1 MNDVECRARAAC
13 DEMGKGLGRAWM
25 AGRDACWPARV
36 LPQLASALYCSSS
49 VALVP
54 PSSAS
59 SRGAKTWHSH
69 QRSSTSRR
77 RVLCA
82 QEHTCE
88 HCVDRRVVATVEMS
102 AFACTAESR
111 PDAGGGSQQLQVSFA
126 TGPES
131 TATAE
136 LGAQIVAMDDAVCAL
151 AERISLASFTAAT
164 ALRGLKV
171 VDAALT
177 ACVDNDAGM
186 RGAIPRCEWTT
197 EATAKSIIEMQKA
210 DEDEVARSPRA
221 ADISSCAMRLDL
233 LTQRARPATT
243 SYVVDPTLD
252 QRTTNAKVA
261 ESQALA
267 AAEVAE
273 VADARVAKVREDGA
287 EELRQL
293 KMEHVAAVHRYQTE
307 IKELKAAARERDS
320 TFAERD
326 YAHREK
332 EAKFNAELQALH
344 EELERRDRLHA
355 EQLAAAARL
364 EDRWRSRIREAQR
377 MRHGRGLRAR
387 AVVSGEQHHGCDEE
401 IFVCYLCQKG
411 VISL

>member
-1 MNDVECRARAAC
+1 M
-13 DEMGKGLGRAWM
+13 
-25 AGRDACWPARV
+25 
-36 LPQLASALYCSSS
+36 
-49 VALVP
+49 
-54 PSSAS
+54 
-59 SRGAKTWHSH
+59 
-69 QRSSTSRR
+69 
-77 RVLCA
+77 
-82 QEHTCE
+82 
-88 HCVDRRVVATVEMS
+88 VATVGMS

-111 PDAGGGSQQLQVSFA
+111 PDAGGGSQQLQLSFA

-151 AERISLASFTAAT
+151 AEGITACKSTAAT

-221 ADISSCAMRLDL
+221 ADTSSCAMRLDL
-233 LTQRARPATT
+233 LTQRRVRPATT

-252 QRTTNAKVA
+252 QTTANAKLA

-273 VADARVAKVREDGA
+273 VADARVAKVREEGA

-293 KMEHVAAVHRYQTE
+293 KTEHVAAVHRYQTE
-307 IKELKAAARERDS
+307 IKELEAATRERDS

-344 EELERRDRLHA
+344 EELELRDRLHA

-377 MRHGRGLRAR
+377 TRHGRGLRAR